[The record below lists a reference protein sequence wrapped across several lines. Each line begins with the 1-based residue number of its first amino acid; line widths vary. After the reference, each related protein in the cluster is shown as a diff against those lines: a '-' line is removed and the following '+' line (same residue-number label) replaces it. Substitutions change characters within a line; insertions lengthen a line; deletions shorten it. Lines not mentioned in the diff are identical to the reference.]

1 MIIRV
6 EEPIIRENEKE
17 MVRIMIPMI
26 IRSRIVERLI
36 IRENNEE
43 KKIARMMI
51 IRIVERLIIRESEK
65 EMVRMTMII
74 NGGENE
80 KEMTRKIMIINSG
93 ENEKE
98 MARMMMIENNGENE
112 KEMARTMITMIIR
125 EGNYSTHVN
134 SVLSLGGK
142 GIEITRLF
150 VNSTNFSS
158 WQSSVPTGIH
168 WI

>member
-1 MIIRV
+1 MMMIIRV

-43 KKIARMMI
+43 KNMARVMI
-51 IRIVERLIIRESEK
+51 IKMIIWIVGTIIRES
-65 EMVRMTMII
+65 
-74 NGGENE
+74 G
-80 KEMTRKIMIINSG
+80 G